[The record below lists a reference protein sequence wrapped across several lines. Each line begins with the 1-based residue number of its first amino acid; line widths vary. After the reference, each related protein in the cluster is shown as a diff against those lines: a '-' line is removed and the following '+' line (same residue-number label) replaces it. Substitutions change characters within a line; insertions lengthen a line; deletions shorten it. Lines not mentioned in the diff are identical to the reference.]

1 MRSHSKSSLTIL
13 LAFLAAATLALV
25 AQSSLAD
32 FGLDPGQLKSQ
43 IAGAFIYGNLP
54 GYPSRRAFNAAS
66 PSVRAAFVRN
76 ALSFV
81 KSYTESAGFQAD
93 YARQRAAAKPSQ
105 AASKGSP
112 DDQLAKYF
120 ADQRQSVANMKKSVA
135 QMPPDM
141 QKQMAETVKQMEASI
156 DKQQKDPQMVAML
169 KQQFALSAVGDQKN
183 YQQQLTAYD
192 QKYPADPRV
201 LIAKRLREFLDLT
214 RDIRFDAKLVPAGG
228 GQMRFA
234 DPQYE
239 SKSDQWK
246 LCYRAGKEPVEA
258 ARAFAQEWLN
268 QLAKK

>member
-1 MRSHSKSSLTIL
+1 MSSRTKSFLLIS
-13 LAFLAAATLALV
+13 LAFLAVATLSLV

-32 FGLDPGQLKSQ
+32 FGLSQAELKTE
-43 IAGAFIYGNLP
+43 IAGSFIHGNVSA
-54 GYPSRRAFNAAS
+54 YPSRKAYNAAS
-66 PSVRAAFVRN
+66 PAVRAAFVRN
-76 ALSFV
+76 VLNFV
-81 KSYTESAGFQAD
+81 KAYTESAAFQAD
-93 YARQRAAAKPSQ
+93 YAKQRAAAKPSQ

-112 DDQLAKYF
+112 DEQLAKYF

-141 QKQMAETVKQMEASI
+141 QKQMTETVKQMEASI
-156 DKQQKDPQMVAML
+156 DQQQKDPKMMAML
-169 KQQFALSAVGDQKN
+169 KQQFAMSAAGDQNNHQKE
-183 YQQQLTAYD
+183 LAAYD

-201 LIAKRLREFLDLT
+201 LIAKRLREFLDLAK
-214 RDIRFDAKLVPAGG
+214 DVRFDAKLVPAGG

-239 SKSDQWK
+239 AKSDQWK

-268 QLAKK
+268 QITKR